1 LSLKSSEEIFKL
13 GPIDKAP
20 HLSREARLVKLA
32 DKICNLQDILAAPP
46 ADWSAERKRDYFSWA
61 GKVVAGIRGVHPRLE
76 TVFDALVERQRE
88 IC

>member
-1 LSLKSSEEIFKL
+1 MSLKSSEEFFKS

-20 HLSREARLVKLA
+20 HLSREAKLVKLA
-32 DKICNLQDILAAPP
+32 DKICNLRDILAAPRCLVGRMK
-46 ADWSAERKRDYFSWA
+46 ARLLFLA

>member
-1 LSLKSSEEIFKL
+1 MK
-13 GPIDKAP
+13 
-20 HLSREARLVKLA
+20 ARLLF
-32 DKICNLQDILAAPP
+32 L
-46 ADWSAERKRDYFSWA
+46 A